1 MPMPRTAWLALLI
14 AAAAPAQASQDSP
27 RPAAAI
33 PLAVQITSPLGRTG
47 MSGPVRI
54 VVRITRAQDETIG
67 PVRFFV
73 DGQPVGED
81 KDGPPYAVE
90 WKDDN
95 PLQGRD
101 ISVEVAGSSGV
112 VARDVIHLKPLE
124 VVERTT
130 VSSVILEPS
139 VRDARGRPVNG
150 LQASNFVVTEDGVPQ
165 TIDQGS
171 PEPEPASYTLLIDS
185 SQSMSRR
192 MGFVRDAARQLP
204 AQLRPNDRVTVIPF
218 STSLGPVTGPTKDR
232 DTVVGGIDAIQS
244 SGGTAILD
252 CLTQAV
258 EQLRAGEGRQIA
270 VLITDGY
277 DENSRLT
284 FDEALARIRA
294 SEVTVYVVA
303 IGGVAGISLKGED
316 LLKQLAA
323 ETGGRA
329 FFPSREFQ
337 LTDMNGLIAAD
348 VQQRYV
354 LTYTPT
360 NQRVDGTWRNVSV
373 TTADPTY
380 RVTVRAG
387 YRAPDPPVIRPQIEL
402 TIRDLARQY
411 LDVTPGDFSVFEDGV
426 EQTIEGFEE
435 ALTPISVMLV
445 LDESGSMRKDA
456 AAVADAARTFARQM
470 PGKDRVGVMLF
481 ADKPSLAQ
489 DLSTIREFV
498 LRAIDK
504 YQTGGGTAL
513 YDALSDSLEKL
524 KKATG
529 RTAIVVLTDG
539 RDEDNP
545 GKGPGSVHTLDDV
558 LETLKETGTTVY
570 AIGLGPNVDRA
581 TLERIAAASSGD
593 AYFAEDVSNLGENYR
608 RILENLR
615 RRYVISY
622 TSTNRAHDGRWRVVE
637 IRPKRPGIAIESE
650 GGYRAPMD

>member
-1 MPMPRTAWLALLI
+1 VAILLI
-14 AAAAPAQASQDSP
+14 AAPVSAQAPDPKTSL
-27 RPAAAI
+27 AI
-33 PLAVQITSPLGRTG
+33 QITSPLGRTG

-54 VVRITRAQDETIG
+54 VARITRAQDETLG

-73 DGQPVGED
+73 DGKPVGED
-81 KDGPPYAVE
+81 TDGPPYAVE

-95 PLQGRD
+95 PLQGRE
-101 ISVEVAGSSGV
+101 ISVEVTGSSGV

-150 LQASNFVVTEDGVPQ
+150 LNVGDFVVTEDGVPQ

-171 PEPEPASYTLLIDS
+171 PETEPASYTLLIDT

-192 MGFVRDAARQLP
+192 MEFVRDAARQLP
-204 AQLRPNDRVTVIPF
+204 SRLRANDRVAVIPF
-218 STSLGPVTGPTKDR
+218 STSLGPVTGPTRDR

-258 EQLRAGEGRQIA
+258 EQLRAGEGRQIV

-277 DENSRLT
+277 DENSRLK

-316 LLKQLAA
+316 LLKRLAA

-354 LTYTPT
+354 LTYTPK

-373 TTADPTY
+373 TTGDPTY

-411 LDVTPGDFSVFEDGV
+411 LDVTPDDLSVFEDGV
-426 EQTIEGFEE
+426 EQKIEGFEE

-456 AAVADAARTFARQM
+456 GAVADAARAFAKQM
-470 PGKDRVGVMLF
+470 PGKDRVGVMMF
-481 ADKPSLAQ
+481 ADKPVLVQ

-513 YDALSDSLEKL
+513 YDALTDSLEKL

-545 GKGPGSVHTLDDV
+545 GKGPGSVHTLADV
-558 LETLKETGTTVY
+558 LTTLKEMGTTVY

-581 TLERIAAASSGD
+581 TLEQLATASSGD
-593 AYFAEDVSNLGENYR
+593 AYFAEDVTNLGENYR

-622 TSTNRAHDGRWRVVE
+622 TSTNRTHDGKWRVVE

-650 GGYRAPMD
+650 GGYQAPAMP